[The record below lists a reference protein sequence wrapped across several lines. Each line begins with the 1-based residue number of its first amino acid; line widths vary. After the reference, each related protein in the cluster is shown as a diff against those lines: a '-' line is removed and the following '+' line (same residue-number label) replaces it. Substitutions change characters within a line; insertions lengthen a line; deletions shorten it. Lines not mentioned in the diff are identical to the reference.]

1 MNDLEDASYS
11 ILADEID
18 VDENN
23 DSDDFDSE
31 DSDVWLS
38 SLRKTSFNYRPCCPY
53 LTERML
59 S

>member
-1 MNDLEDASYS
+1 MMNDLQDVSSS

-31 DSDVWLS
+31 DSDV
-38 SLRKTSFNYRPCCPY
+38 SLKVDMDM
-53 LTERML
+53 ERGQMTQMPIR
-59 S
+59 